1 MDPFDEFE
9 MKPITPGLGFHKK
22 PVSLKDHVAASNLVQ
37 DKIGRSLPLE
47 APPQNDGRPRS
58 KEDILNE
65 IKEALRPIQQK
76 QSSQSQAQ
84 KTSSYT
90 HSAPSAPRMTETL
103 PRGPEDVRRA
113 MGPEMNITPST
124 KTPMEIMNFE
134 IPNASIREDA
144 QTTGTRR
151 GAHDAKIRDLVP
163 VSFSVTSTILDAVIV
178 LALSMIFMISLIFAT
193 EVNLNA
199 VIASA
204 TRETSA
210 LLSLGV
216 LYLAVWQMYVVVAR
230 SFFGATI
237 GEWTFDLQLGE
248 DDQLTDTLYPA
259 KVLVRSLAT
268 IFTGFVVLPILSL
281 VSNRDIAAK
290 ISGLQLYR
298 KNT

>member
-1 MDPFDEFE
+1 MDPLDDFE
-9 MKPITPGLGFHKK
+9 MKPITAGLGFHKK
-22 PVSLKDHVAASNLVQ
+22 QLSLKDHVAATSLVQ
-37 DKIGRSLPLE
+37 DKLGRSLPLE
-47 APPQNDGRPRS
+47 APPHNDGRPRS

-65 IKEALRPIQQK
+65 IKEALRPLQQK
-76 QSSQSQAQ
+76 SQYAHSQ
-84 KTSSYT
+84 
-90 HSAPSAPRMTETL
+90 PSASRMTETL

-134 IPNASIREDA
+134 IPNASMREDA
-144 QTTGTRR
+144 QTGTRR

-163 VSFSVTSTILDAVIV
+163 VSFSITSTILDAVIV

-204 TRETSA
+204 ARETSA

-216 LYLAVWQMYVVVAR
+216 LYLAVWQMYVVVSR
-230 SFFGATI
+230 SFFGSTI

-248 DDQLTDTLYPA
+248 NDQLTDTLYPA

-281 VSNRDIAAK
+281 VSNRDLASK